1 MLAVPSSAPWGF
13 TIVAI
18 LSFMAIGGLV
28 QDFFYQRIFWFL
40 LGLAAAV
47 DTAGKNE
54 TSNARIF
61 LIVVVASGLT
71 VFFLAL

>member
-1 MLAVPSSAPWGF
+1 MPWGF
-13 TIVAI
+13 TVFAIV
-18 LSFMAIGGLV
+18 SFMAIGGLV

-47 DTAGKNE
+47 EGAGIEAN
-54 TSNARIF
+54 SNARIF
-61 LIVVVASGLT
+61 LTVVVASGLI